1 MAITAQTGV
10 AAAQFLAPTLQR
22 LVSIGAYKGVPT
34 EDLTAEQV
42 TAAKKQFA
50 DECGFPIEELVLFVC
65 DEISFVSTSFIGLVD
80 KRLRQL
86 KGVARPF
93 GGVAVV
99 FAGDMHQLPPCGGVL
114 WCADLVQ
121 AALER
126 GVVAPGDA
134 GAGGP
139 VVGSR
144 DRGLVALRS
153 TRLVQLT
160 RLMRAAGDPDF
171 AAAQLRMRRTDMAH
185 PVDDRLVRRLAR
197 AEMQYSAADIASDE
211 GWRFPPHAVLSQL
224 ERNALNQMQVRRFAR
239 FYRRPLVK
247 WRLPYYRGLGPFGD
261 DEGRNTELYE
271 HESEMWGYWCFG
283 APCQL
288 TDTIRSTAM
297 DGTAITC
304 LYASQR
310 AN

>member
-1 MAITAQTGV
+1 MNPEQRAAVRAPVLWMRFMATQLRRGRSVAGAYDAGIAAGLCPVTLVHGPGGTGKSEVIHVLARFVEQHGYGRMAITTQTGV

-80 KRLRQL
+80 KWLRQL

-121 AALER
+121 VALER

-153 TRLVQLT
+153 T
-160 RLMRAAGDPDF
+160 
-171 AAAQLRMRRTDMAH
+171 
-185 PVDDRLVRRLAR
+185 
-197 AEMQYSAADIASDE
+197 
-211 GWRFPPHAVLSQL
+211 
-224 ERNALNQMQVRRFAR
+224 
-239 FYRRPLVK
+239 
-247 WRLPYYRGLGPFGD
+247 
-261 DEGRNTELYE
+261 
-271 HESEMWGYWCFG
+271 
-283 APCQL
+283 
-288 TDTIRSTAM
+288 
-297 DGTAITC
+297 
-304 LYASQR
+304 
-310 AN
+310 